1 MDHSIRI
8 VYRSTLYQN
17 LDGTGRLSVDCR
29 VLILINAW
37 NTFKVN
43 ALVVIVKYD
52 SLGTCMDKLDQGNL
66 VRNRLNVVGLLFCAS
81 VFSLLG
87 ARFIA

>member
-1 MDHSIRI
+1 MDRSIRI

-17 LDGTGRLSVDCR
+17 LGGTGRVSVDCR

-43 ALVVIVKYD
+43 ALVVIVKLKYD
-52 SLGTCMDKLDQGNL
+52 SLGKYIKSGALLPVQYFITTNNYSL
-66 VRNRLNVVGLLFCAS
+66 VYLHF
-81 VFSLLG
+81 
-87 ARFIA
+87 